1 MSVAS
6 IRFATHARTWLLIA
20 ALTAL
25 LIGIGALLGGAFLY
39 LFAGLA
45 AAMNVIGYWFSD
57 RFALKVGRAQP
68 VVPGTM
74 PELEAMVQDLARRAQ
89 VPAPRLYTI
98 PSEQP
103 NAFATGRNPQHA
115 ALAVTEGLLQH
126 LPPDQVK
133 SVLAH
138 EFGHIKNR
146 DILVSSIAALVAGAI
161 AAIANVFQ
169 FSLLFGGEDEDAGA
183 LGWIGLLATIIVAP
197 VAASLLQLAVSRQ
210 REYLADATGAQF
222 LGRAAP
228 LADALETLER
238 GARALP
244 VRANPATA
252 SLYAVNPLA
261 RQGVATLFAT
271 HPPIAERARRLRA
284 LDDDLALA
292 LAA

>member
-1 MSVAS
+1 MRVAS

-57 RFALKVGRAQP
+57 RFALKAGRTQP
-68 VVPGTM
+68 VAPGTM
-74 PELEAMVQDLARRAQ
+74 PELEAMVQDLARALKCPRHGCTRSRRSSRTRSPPAQPAARARRGHGR
-89 VPAPRLYTI
+89 VAAAP
-98 PSEQP
+98 
-103 NAFATGRNPQHA
+103 ATGPGQEPARA
-115 ALAVTEGLLQH
+115 RVR
-126 LPPDQVK
+126 
-133 SVLAH
+133 AH
-138 EFGHIKNR
+138 QEPR

-161 AAIANVFQ
+161 AAI
-169 FSLLFGGEDEDAGA
+169 
-183 LGWIGLLATIIVAP
+183 
-197 VAASLLQLAVSRQ
+197 
-210 REYLADATGAQF
+210 
-222 LGRAAP
+222 
-228 LADALETLER
+228 
-238 GARALP
+238 
-244 VRANPATA
+244 A

-271 HPPIAERARRLRA
+271 HPPIAGRTRRLRA

>member
-39 LFAGLA
+39 LFAGLT

-57 RFALKVGRAQP
+57 RFALKAGRQP

-74 PELEAMVQDLARRAQ
+74 PELEAMVQHLARRAQ

-103 NAFATGRNPQHA
+103 NAFATGRNLQHA
-115 ALAVTEGLLQH
+115 AVAVTEGLLQH
-126 LPPDQVK
+126 LPPEQVK

-183 LGWIGLLATIIVAP
+183 VGWIGLLATIIVAP

-222 LGRAAP
+222 LGRAPP

-284 LDDDLALA
+284 LDHDLALA